1 MKIYIENLSKLIM
14 ERLTKDKNIDREY
27 YLKCKLGLENLI
39 INISKSLA
47 VYAVAFIVGI
57 LLEVFIFHLSYTIL
71 RNYAMGTHSSS
82 SLFCTVFSVVTLVG
96 LPLIIVNRF
105 LEIEQLFILM
115 ILNVFFAIKYAPNG
129 TKKYI
134 IKDVRKKQ
142 LKVKSVV
149 VLSIYIL
156 ILLLDI
162 NLIYK
167 NLIVLGATL
176 EIIIIL
182 PVTYKFIK

>member
-1 MKIYIENLSKLIM
+1 MKIYIENLSNLIM

-57 LLEVFIFHLSYTIL
+57 LLEVFIFHLSYTVL

-82 SLFCTVFSVVTLVG
+82 SLFCTVFSVLSLVG
-96 LPLIIVNRF
+96 IPLILRKNVLYESVLLVIMGIN
-105 LEIEQLFILM
+105 ILLT
-115 ILNVFFAIKYAPNG
+115 IIYAPRG

-134 IKDVRKKQ
+134 IKESRVRE
-142 LKVKSVV
+142 LKIKSIV
-149 VLSIYIL
+149 
-156 ILLLDI
+156 ILLIYAIIIFTNIKLE
-162 NLIYK
+162 YK
-167 NLIVLGATL
+167 NLIVFGATL
-176 EIIIIL
+176 EVIMFL
-182 PVTYKFIK
+182 PITYKFIK